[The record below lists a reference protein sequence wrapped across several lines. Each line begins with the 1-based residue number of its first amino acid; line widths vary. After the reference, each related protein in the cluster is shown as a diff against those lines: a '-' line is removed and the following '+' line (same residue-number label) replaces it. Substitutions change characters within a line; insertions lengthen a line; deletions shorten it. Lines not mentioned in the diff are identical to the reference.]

1 MTPKDSSNAIME
13 WLGSIKNKSS
23 RVQYSSRWQHW
34 VKYCKLNCLPDNGD
48 AQLEDMKQRRLSNDN
63 SEKYFY
69 DNLLPKFFVW
79 LTTEYRG
86 SKTNEPLSE
95 NGAVGVTTAVRPFFA
110 YYRSALLIKK
120 EAIPSVDKIVP
131 KYKDHQFDIF
141 QLRSMFAQ
149 GDLKERT
156 VLACGKDLWL
166 RTGDFVNISRIFIE
180 NLLRREQKKAENEKR
195 DTDVIE
201 FELITTKEKEPASC
215 HFSKESIML
224 LKEYLRTQEPN
235 GHSQKLFPLTEDAL
249 NDLLRRLAEKA
260 KITTSGRIRWHCLRK
275 FGITIMHDKVTEPV
289 MKYMVG
295 KHIDHSLRTYIQ
307 GNRETCK
314 AFKMIEPLISLTEF
328 NGNGNSQPNKELE
341 ELKKER
347 FKLLASLKLMEKITP
362 KEQMEKAIV
371 ELAQEYGIKLQTE
384 IKMSQSEP
392 GTNTLL
398 IPRIAVITPKI
409 ETFAAELADAIEKN
423 CAGDCLLTVNAQK

>member
-1 MTPKDSSNAIME
+1 MTLKDSSKAVME
-13 WLGSIKNKSS
+13 WLGSIKNKGS

-34 VKYCKLNCLPDNGD
+34 VKYCKLNGLPDNGD
-48 AQLEDMKQRRLSNDN
+48 AQLEDMKQRRLLNDN

-79 LTTEYRG
+79 LTREYRG
-86 SKTNEPLSE
+86 LKTNEPLSE
-95 NGAVGVTTAVRPFFA
+95 NGAAGVTTAARSFFA
-110 YYRSALLIKK
+110 YHRYALQIKK

-166 RTGDFVNISRIFIE
+166 RTGDFVNISRKFIE
-180 NLLRREQKKAENEKR
+180 NLLAREQEKAENEKR
-195 DTDVIE
+195 DTDIIE
-201 FELITTKEKEPASC
+201 FELITKKEKEAASC

-224 LKEYLRTQEPN
+224 LKEYLRTHEPN

-249 NDLLRRLAEKA
+249 NDLLRRLAKKA
-260 KITTSGRIRWHCLRK
+260 KITKLGRIRWHCLRK
-275 FGITIMHDKVTEPV
+275 FGITIMHGRVTEPV
-289 MKYMVG
+289 LKYMVG

-328 NGNGNSQPNKELE
+328 NGNGDSQLAKELE

-347 FKLLASLKLMEKITP
+347 FKLLAGLKLIEKITP
-362 KEQMEKAIV
+362 KEQMEKAMV

-384 IKMSQSEP
+384 IKMPQAQH
-392 GTNTLL
+392 GTNTLM
-398 IPRIAVITPKI
+398 IPRIGVIMPSI
-409 ETFAAELADAIEKN
+409 ETFTTELADALES
-423 CAGDCLLTVNAQK
+423 LLFFNVQK